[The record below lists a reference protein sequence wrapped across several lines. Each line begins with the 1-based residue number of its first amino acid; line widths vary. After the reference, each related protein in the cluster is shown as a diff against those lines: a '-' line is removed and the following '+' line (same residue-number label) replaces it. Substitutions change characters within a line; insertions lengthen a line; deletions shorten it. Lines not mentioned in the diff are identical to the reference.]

1 MIVKSK
7 KKKISSVN
15 AETQIVELCI
25 TDELSANTEENCED
39 YIDRGIPTTWHIRVY
54 NK

>member
-1 MIVKSK
+1 MLVKSNE
-7 KKKISSVN
+7 KISSVN
-15 AETQIVELCI
+15 AETQTVEKCK
-25 TDELSANTEENCED
+25 TDELSDNTEENYED